1 MIFIGISL
9 KQIKWTFLEVESPTL
24 RLVPRSS
31 CFSVDKEVLALNFIL
46 GSGFASKMVDCRE
59 SDSYEEDSLWQKVRY
74 SNNDEGN
81 LKDLTFI
88 GYHYCPGKQDIVPIV
103 KFDMSK
109 LSITKLK
116 DYNVKI
122 LYNNKPLFVGIKA
135 LFVLVKKGKD
145 FTRNR
150 YIKIKNPLASTRLWD
165 YFCKIYSETCYQTHL
180 LAFFADPMKVLLECD
195 KLLPPNVLMHFE
207 ECVIFFDKE
216 IIKAFGNYYFTDCKV
231 VQSKD
236 FILLNASFLIYQLSC
251 CSKMIHSARKSWSWF
266 GWRHSFDGC

>member
-1 MIFIGISL
+1 
-9 KQIKWTFLEVESPTL
+9 
-24 RLVPRSS
+24 
-31 CFSVDKEVLALNFIL
+31 
-46 GSGFASKMVDCRE
+46 MVDCRE

-88 GYHYCPGKQDIVPIV
+88 GYHYCLGKQDIVPIV

-135 LFVLVKKGKD
+135 LCVLVKKGKD

-150 YIKIKNPLASTRLWD
+150 YIKIKNPLASTRL
-165 YFCKIYSETCYQTHL
+165 
-180 LAFFADPMKVLLECD
+180 
-195 KLLPPNVLMHFE
+195 
-207 ECVIFFDKE
+207 
-216 IIKAFGNYYFTDCKV
+216 
-231 VQSKD
+231 
-236 FILLNASFLIYQLSC
+236 
-251 CSKMIHSARKSWSWF
+251 
-266 GWRHSFDGC
+266 